1 VAAED
6 QDLAAEDQALATE
19 IQQVVAAEDQDLA
32 AEDQALAPIQQV
44 MAEDDQTVRAK
55 STAGININQMEGNIS
70 KVCRKKQTIIDS
82 EDTITHSG
90 ETHQTAG
97 DALEGETVPAEPI
110 KDLIRDEHLGIQATK
125 TLNSKLRTSMRPSRG
140 RQASR
145 SIIQSQDQQLAKLD
159 QQENWQEITKS
170 TAAIISKVDTLMTDI
185 EKDVETDSSIAMM
198 EFHSQER
205 IMKKVGVHRLDKD
218 ADLHE
223 QTQKDDAL
231 CHRLP
236 RSSMTT
242 IRQSSTT
249 QEAVARS
256 VEVPIINLD
265 KLKLTKLNSGIAVL
279 TITTNKNVVINE
291 DPYIQMRDKEDE
303 KMESADATMPTATIR
318 GPNFKSGDNEMN
330 AEAANDPLDEVD
342 DEVATADAAND
353 PLDEIDDEVTPTDAA
368 ATKHGMGNHWSKGI
382 IMTCG
387 YAKHGTFCECSRES
401 LGLSMATTVGRNKIT
416 YIVPVRWRKSVEITQ
431 REYNKFYND
440 DGSNNVH
447 RVSKEQL
454 KQNLFKMV
462 DEQKRPRMTDGHPFI
477 RKLLWDQEDNHSDE
491 STEEMILMMIE
502 TSTQRSLHQ
511 LNDPMNIPHLDK
523 TKLNQT
529 LEPDDENVI
538 NVVEDEPEEEP
549 PKIHTTKKEVKQ
561 RQSDTIPSTTTVLTI
576 HEDDYE
582 ENVFVKATNEENV
595 FIEDTYKGDR
605 DDKTFKGNLKI
616 EDTHEE
622 ENVFVK
628 ATNGENVFIKNT
640 NQGDRDAKTF

>member
-1 VAAED
+1 
-6 QDLAAEDQALATE
+6 
-19 IQQVVAAEDQDLA
+19 
-32 AEDQALAPIQQV
+32 
-44 MAEDDQTVRAK
+44 
-55 STAGININQMEGNIS
+55 
-70 KVCRKKQTIIDS
+70 
-82 EDTITHSG
+82 
-90 ETHQTAG
+90 
-97 DALEGETVPAEPI
+97 
-110 KDLIRDEHLGIQATK
+110 
-125 TLNSKLRTSMRPSRG
+125 MRPSRG

-242 IRQSSTT
+242 IRQSSTI

-401 LGLSMATTVGRNKIT
+401 LGLHEAREVGEVCGDHT
-416 YIVPVRWRKSVEITQ
+416 EGVQQVLQ
-431 REYNKFYND
+431 R
-440 DGSNNVH
+440 
-447 RVSKEQL
+447 
-454 KQNLFKMV
+454 
-462 DEQKRPRMTDGHPFI
+462 
-477 RKLLWDQEDNHSDE
+477 
-491 STEEMILMMIE
+491 
-502 TSTQRSLHQ
+502 
-511 LNDPMNIPHLDK
+511 
-523 TKLNQT
+523 
-529 LEPDDENVI
+529 
-538 NVVEDEPEEEP
+538 
-549 PKIHTTKKEVKQ
+549 
-561 RQSDTIPSTTTVLTI
+561 
-576 HEDDYE
+576 
-582 ENVFVKATNEENV
+582 
-595 FIEDTYKGDR
+595 
-605 DDKTFKGNLKI
+605 
-616 EDTHEE
+616 
-622 ENVFVK
+622 
-628 ATNGENVFIKNT
+628 
-640 NQGDRDAKTF
+640 